1 MPVTPKVR
9 RVEPSIADTL
19 RTRPLLTLVSAIAI
33 AAVVVYFPPPK
44 DEKWA
49 VYIGP
54 MRQVPL
60 ERDIKIAINGS
71 FWVEVANP
79 KHPFTAMLIS
89 HSKAGPPVVM
99 VLTGQSA
106 LEMEP

>member
-44 DEKWA
+44 DEKKWA

-54 MRQVPL
+54 MR
-60 ERDIKIAINGS
+60 
-71 FWVEVANP
+71 
-79 KHPFTAMLIS
+79 
-89 HSKAGPPVVM
+89 
-99 VLTGQSA
+99 
-106 LEMEP
+106 